1 MPFLMRGFFFLIHG
15 TFFSP
20 CNYMQSKIKILGHPV
35 HPMLV
40 PFPIAFYT
48 ATMVCT
54 IVYASNGNTF
64 WFHVAF
70 IANCAAIVMATVA
83 ILPGLIDWLAIP
95 ELSDAKSTGL
105 KHMVA
110 NVFSLGCFVAN
121 AAVNYTKLSA
131 AHPPVQGPLMLTI
144 AGFLIMLYAGFKG
157 WKMVQTYHIGV
168 DKFAPEELPEESSVE
183 KNANEIFTDATE
195 KPEEKNS

>member
-1 MPFLMRGFFFLIHG
+1 MRIYFAWLFYFDTWHIFFA
-15 TFFSP
+15 TY
-20 CNYMQSKIKILGHPV
+20 NMQSKIRILGHPV

-48 ATMVCT
+48 ATMVCS

-70 IANCAAIVMATVA
+70 IANCAAIVMAAVA
-83 ILPGLIDWLAIP
+83 ILPGLIDWLSIP
-95 ELSDAKSTGL
+95 ALSDAKSTGL

-110 NVFSLGCFVAN
+110 NVFSLACFVAN
-121 AAVNYTKLSA
+121 AAVNYMQLSA
-131 AHPPVQGPLMLTI
+131 SHPPIQSSLMLTI

-168 DKFAPEELPEESSVE
+168 DKFAPEELPEENSVE
-183 KNANEIFTDATE
+183 KNANEIFTDSTE
-195 KPEEKNS
+195 KPEEKK